1 MGGRHV
7 LMARVMNEIG
17 ARLFSTV
24 LAAGDPNPTPSGA
37 LSAPPAEI
45 DTNSVTAGLW
55 GFLSFAFF
63 IIVATILYFS
73 LRKQLRRVD
82 FDENSPEASGIKSTD
97 EPTSA
102 RK

>member
-1 MGGRHV
+1 
-7 LMARVMNEIG
+7 MARVMNEIG
-17 ARLFSTV
+17 ARLFSAV
-24 LAAGDPNPTPSGA
+24 FAAGDSNPTPSGA
-37 LSAPPAEI
+37 LSSPPADI
-45 DTNSVTAGLW
+45 DPNSVTPGLW

-82 FDENSPEASGIKSTD
+82 FDESSPQANGASGAD
-97 EPTSA
+97 ESASA